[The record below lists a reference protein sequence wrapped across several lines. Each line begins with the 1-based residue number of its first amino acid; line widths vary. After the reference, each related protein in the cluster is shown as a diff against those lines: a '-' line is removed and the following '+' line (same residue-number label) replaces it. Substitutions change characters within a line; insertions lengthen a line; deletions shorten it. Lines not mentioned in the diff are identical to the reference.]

1 MLCQTLRDYLPLEC
15 LVFDENDFSRAGH
28 TESVPSI
35 VLGSIFKSNQ
45 HILATVDQGIKPG
58 RKISGALG
66 AVGVL
71 APRSLRLLSA
81 N

>member
-15 LVFDENDFSRAGH
+15 LVFDENDLTPAGH

-58 RKISGALG
+58 RKISGA
-66 AVGVL
+66 VGVL